1 MAARS
6 FPCVVVHYH
15 EISLKGGNRP
25 LFLRRLARNLTQATA
40 GCGVRGIRRLPGRLV
55 LDLQP
60 DADLPRIRERVAT
73 VFGIAYFALGLSLP
87 PEWTAVQGAVL
98 QLLEGRSFESF
109 RITARRTFKVFPMPS
124 DQVNRELG
132 DLVLRNFPTRVNLT
146 EPALTVRVDLLPREA
161 LVFVDRVTGPGGLP
175 VGVSGRV
182 AALLSGGID
191 SPVAACRLQKR
202 GCEVEFVHF
211 HSVPYLS
218 DASQKKTRV
227 LVERLARHQFTAR
240 LWLVPFG
247 EIQREVV
254 LGVPAPLRVVVY
266 RRFMVRITEAIARK
280 TGALALV
287 TGESLGQVAS
297 QTLENIARTT
307 EVAGMPILRP
317 LIGTDK
323 EEIIREARAIGTYE
337 TSIEPDQDCCTLFV
351 PKHPETRASADAMA
365 SAELRLDVA
374 RLVEMGAASAVPETF
389 QYPPVE
395 AAEPV
400 SAGS

>member
-1 MAARS
+1 
-6 FPCVVVHYH
+6 
-15 EISLKGGNRP
+15 
-25 LFLRRLARNLTQATA
+25 
-40 GCGVRGIRRLPGRLV
+40 
-55 LDLQP
+55 
-60 DADLPRIRERVAT
+60 
-73 VFGIAYFALGLSLP
+73 
-87 PEWTAVQGAVL
+87 
-98 QLLEGRSFESF
+98 
-109 RITARRTFKVFPMPS
+109 MPS

-132 DLVLRNFPTRVNLT
+132 DLVLRHFPTRVNLT
-146 EPALTVRVDLLPREA
+146 EPALTVRVDLLPGEA
-161 LVFVDRVTGPGGLP
+161 LVFVDRVAGPGGLP

-218 DASQKKTRV
+218 DTSQRKART
-227 LVERLARHQFTAR
+227 LVERLVRHQFVAR

-266 RRFMVRITEAIARK
+266 RRFMARIAEAIARK

-317 LIGTDK
+317 SSGPT
-323 EEIIREARAIGTYE
+323 RRSSARPERSGPTRLHRAR
-337 TSIEPDQDCCTLFV
+337 PDCCTLFV
-351 PKHPETRASADAMA
+351 PKHPGTRATWTPW
-365 SAELRLDVA
+365 R
-374 RLVEMGAASAVPETF
+374 
-389 QYPPVE
+389 PPVRLGRPPRGDRSGERGPRCSVSRPE
-395 AAEPV
+395 AAHPG
-400 SAGS
+400 AGSCPAPLRAGARRRHRPGRAGRRTGPGVAVRGSTSVSTPDTVTRVVRSPTT